1 MRELLHSLT
10 LDVGPGARFEVSR
23 VHPVIHTATGL
34 VAAWRFRLAVQFGE
48 ASGFDDLTIE
58 LPPRARTR
66 LADWTL
72 TDLRVLLAAAVPVS
86 PRIAELIKIVQFR
99 RDFTVV
105 TDFDLRQL
113 EGTQDHEH
121 LTSP

>member
-1 MRELLHSLT
+1 MRELLYSLV

-23 VHPVIHTATGL
+23 VHPVLHKATGL
-34 VAAWRFRLAVQFGE
+34 VVAWRYRLAVQFGD

-58 LPPRARTR
+58 LPLKGQKV
-66 LADWTL
+66 LASWTIA
-72 TDLRVLLAAAVPVS
+72 DLRAILSAVVPVS

-99 RDFTVV
+99 RDYIEM

-113 EGTQDHEH
+113 EGAPEHEH
-121 LTSP
+121 ITGP

>member
-23 VHPVIHTATGL
+23 VHPVIHTATGT
-34 VAAWRFRLAVQFGE
+34 VAAWRFRLAVQFGA

-58 LPPRARTR
+58 LPLTGRKCLT
-66 LADWTL
+66 DWTIA
-72 TDLRVLLAAAVPVS
+72 DLRAVLAVVVPTS
-86 PRIAELIKIVQFR
+86 PRVAELIKIVQFR